1 MSFTVSLNE
10 RLESFSKDD
19 SEDSEHIFFWKKK
32 AFFNLVV
39 FDLGEFPW
47 S

>member
-19 SEDSEHIFFWKKK
+19 SKDSEHVFFFKKNSV
-32 AFFNLVV
+32 FLNL
-39 FDLGEFPW
+39 LRLCQI
-47 S
+47 